1 MPSKLLRSPAIY
13 QSLTLPKTYDFNV
26 ILEHIFDNGN
36 ILRLNLAIKE
46 LLGHHVGLVV
56 EVLELLK
63 VIHLLKD
70 GLRALFNSRLWGLY
84 AEQTIR
90 NVEAI
95 SIRGVATAISDVI
108 HSQFFTEDL
117 ALVQWHQNLC
127 LFAQNAVTD
136 GKHFVAGDDQVWFA
150 RLCNSSFCVEVDEAF
165 LRGLRGHKP
174 AQTTL

>member
-46 LLGHHVGLVV
+46 LLGHHVGLVL

-70 GLRALFNSRLWGLY
+70 GLRALFHSRL
-84 AEQTIR
+84 
-90 NVEAI
+90 
-95 SIRGVATAISDVI
+95 
-108 HSQFFTEDL
+108 
-117 ALVQWHQNLC
+117 
-127 LFAQNAVTD
+127 
-136 GKHFVAGDDQVWFA
+136 
-150 RLCNSSFCVEVDEAF
+150 
-165 LRGLRGHKP
+165 
-174 AQTTL
+174 